1 MFDCKK
7 QRYVWDEEKSEFFK
21 LPGLDKSITTAALH
35 QQVGLSAT
43 QQFLRYVHCT
53 NHITILRVDLVKTNF
68 KVKQQVKNISLY
80 LYFLLNRLSYLKIKI
95 F

>member
-7 QRYVWDEEKSEFFK
+7 QRYIWDEEKSEFFK

-43 QQFLRYVHCT
+43 QQFLRYV
-53 NHITILRVDLVKTNF
+53 N
-68 KVKQQVKNISLY
+68 
-80 LYFLLNRLSYLKIKI
+80 
-95 F
+95 